1 MSDTA
6 TYSLLDEPWIP
17 IMWSDGTAGEVSLRE
32 LFAKAPMIRSL
43 AGEMA
48 TIDAV
53 VLRLVVAIVL
63 RATFEPDRTRRE
75 AEDDWSAWW
84 SDWSHL
90 DDQVQTY
97 LTTYEDRFDL
107 LHPQTPFMQVAT
119 LDTPSGNRSGL
130 HKLVPNI
137 TGLFRMRQGAAED
150 GLSLSEA
157 ARFVLFAQ
165 SYDPSGIKSGA
176 TDDVRASGGKG
187 YPSGYSAWA
196 GVIGI
201 VTPEGANLAQTMLLN
216 TDPMDVPNSDSA
228 VWERPAQTGAVDAGH
243 AFPQGPADLLTW
255 QSRRIRLFTSEDRVR
270 DVILANG
277 DFVTPHGLHGMEPM
291 AAWKISQSQTK
302 KNGPNV
308 WWPVSFDPG
317 RQIWRGIEP
326 LLAQHEGAPPTL
338 EWVRSLQASSL
349 LPKDTTV
356 QIRAIGLTYGSNN
369 SIISGA
375 VDDRLTL
382 QVSALASEEL
392 TKAAAE
398 AVVTAQK
405 GVGAI
410 TGLAGGLA
418 RASGTG
424 EAAARDKAA
433 VRAYDALDG
442 PYRQWLA
449 GLHDPKADEPHGSA
463 TVDWHRRLRRTLT
476 ALGEQLCRESGRR
489 AVVGRMIDDDLVDL
503 SSAWRYFTYRLRT
516 LTAAADDQ
524 DQDPT
529 PSSTKEKTDE

>member
-6 TYSLLDEPWIP
+6 QYSLLDEPWIP
-17 IMWSDGTAGEVSLRE
+17 IMWSDGSAGEMSLRE
-32 LFAKAPMIRSL
+32 LFAKAPTIKSL
-43 AGEMA
+43 AGEMV

-75 AEDDWSAWW
+75 AEGVWGSWW
-84 SDWSHL
+84 SDWSRL
-90 DDQVQTY
+90 DEQVQAY

-107 LHPQTPFMQVAT
+107 LHPTTPFMQVAT

-137 TGLFRMRQGAAED
+137 TGLFRMRQDAAES
-150 GLSLSEA
+150 GLTLKEA
-157 ARFVLFAQ
+157 ARLILLAQ

-176 TDDVRASGGKG
+176 TDDERASGGKG

-201 VTPEGANLAQTMLLN
+201 VTPEGANLAQTILLN
-216 TDPMDVPNSDSA
+216 TNPMDVPNNDSA

-243 AFPQGPADLLTW
+243 AFPSGPADLLTW
-255 QSRRIRLFTSEDRVR
+255 QSRRIRLFVDEDRVH

-291 AAWKISQSQTK
+291 AAWRISQTQTK
-302 KNGPNV
+302 KGGPNV
-308 WWPVSFDPG
+308 WWPVSFDPS

-338 EWVRSLQASSL
+338 TWVRSLMGYGL

-356 QIRAIGLTYGSNN
+356 AIRTIGLTYGSNN
-369 SIISGA
+369 SIVSGS

-382 QVSALASEEL
+382 QLIALASEAL
-392 TKAAAE
+392 TKAAGE

-424 EAAARDKAA
+424 EAIARDKAA
-433 VRAYDALDG
+433 ARAYDALDG

-449 GLHDPKADEPHGSA
+449 GLHDAQGEERHGSA
-463 TVDWHRRLRRTLT
+463 TVDWHRRLRRALT
-476 ALGEQLCRESGRR
+476 ALGAQLCREAGRR

-503 SSAWRYFTYRLRT
+503 ASAWRYFTYRLRI
-516 LTAAADDQ
+516 LTESANDQ
-524 DQDPT
+524 DQDTT
-529 PSSTKEKTDE
+529 PHPTKEKTDE